1 MENSYYIEYLIN
13 EYFNNNIT
21 FDELDETINA
31 LDNNNNINILELIQQ
46 REYNLKQEQN
56 NPEQQEHQE
65 QHQEQH
71 QEPILHTNN
80 LIMENSY
87 YIEYLINEYF
97 NNNIT
102 FDELDETINALDNNN
117 NINILELIQQRE
129 YNLKQEQ
136 NNPEQQEHQEQHQ
149 EQNQEQHQ
157 EPILHTKNIR
167 YRDNK
172 IVTTKGEKFIIEKP
186 VLTDKLK
193 KTFINLKP
201 GKKYRFH

>member
-21 FDELDETINA
+21 FDELNETINA
-31 LDNNNNINILELIQQ
+31 LD
-46 REYNLKQEQN
+46 
-56 NPEQQEHQE
+56 
-65 QHQEQH
+65 
-71 QEPILHTNN
+71 
-80 LIMENSY
+80 
-87 YIEYLINEYF
+87 
-97 NNNIT
+97 
-102 FDELDETINALDNNN
+102 NN